1 MLDRSTRSHIE
12 RELGQLDRLLTD
24 YRDLLHVESDEP
36 GLVDRTALS
45 SVVQSF
51 YQGVES
57 IFQLIAKRV
66 DEDMPGS
73 ADWHRQL
80 LRQMATS
87 TDKRPAVIT
96 PVLLDRMESFLGF
109 RHLARHTYPF
119 LLNWSR
125 MRHLVEEL
133 GPVFALF
140 RQDVENFITVMSTP
154 EDHN

>member
-1 MLDRSTRSHIE
+1 MLDRSTRAHIE
-12 RELGQLDRLLTD
+12 RELDQLDRLLTD
-24 YRDLLHVESDEP
+24 YHDLLQAESEEP
-36 GLVDRTALS
+36 GLIDRTALS

-57 IFQLIAKRV
+57 VFQLIAKRV
-66 DEDMPGS
+66 DENMPGS

-87 TDKRPAVIT
+87 TQTRPAVIG
-96 PVLLDRMESFLGF
+96 PAVLDRMESFLGF

-125 MRHLVEEL
+125 MRHLVVEL
-133 GPVFALF
+133 GPVLALF
-140 RQDVENFITVMSTP
+140 RQDVEHFISVMSIHK
-154 EDHN
+154 DR